1 MTAMKDFKD
10 FTRERSDKEV
20 LSRLISY
27 LKPHRKMFVVVLVMM
42 AFSLLVQ
49 LIPPLLIGTVIDSIT
64 DESMTVSEK
73 EMRVFMISGLFL
85 VLIIAANFVTFL
97 QNYWLQRIGQKIVR
111 TMRREVYD
119 HITALS
125 ISQINE
131 VPVGKLVTRVTND
144 TNTISEMYTNVAV
157 NLIRNALYLVGI
169 MIMLFILN
177 WKLTLYVI
185 VTIPLVIGA
194 SVVFRKF
201 SRASYRRVRANVSE
215 VNAFLSENLSGMKV
229 TQIFNQEDKKR
240 REFYERNTNLKKS
253 YLREI
258 LVFGIYRPTIFGI
271 SMLGSVIVLLFGI
284 ADVIDPSIAFTT
296 GMLFSFYMYV
306 GDFFQPIQQMAE
318 QFNMLQNAFASAEKI
333 FDVLDTDPMI
343 TDAADAI
350 ELESFSGQIEFKDVW
365 FKYVEDE
372 WVLRGVSFKV
382 NPGDTVAFVG
392 ATGSGKT
399 TILSLIV
406 RNYEIQKGQILID
419 GIDIRK
425 IRRASLR
432 RHIGQMLQDVFL
444 FSGTIKQNISLFDET
459 LSDEEIIASSEYVG
473 ADTFID
479 RLPDG
484 YDHVVLERG
493 NNFSSGQRQL
503 ISFARAI
510 LYKPSL
516 MILDEATANIDS
528 ETEALIQDS
537 LEKMMN
543 ISTMLVVAH
552 RLSTIQHADKI
563 LVMQKGEIKES
574 GTHQELLRH
583 KGLYYNLYRLQ
594 YEERPNGQTRLSP
607 TSQ

>member
-119 HITALS
+119 HITDLS

-240 REFYERNTNLKKS
+240 REFYERNTNLKTS

-258 LVFGIYRPTIFGI
+258 LVFGIYGPTIYGI
-271 SMLGSVIVLLFGI
+271 SMLGTVIVLLFGI

-333 FDVLDTDPMI
+333 FDVLDTDPTI

-473 ADTFID
+473 ANTFID